1 MVYIERDEV
10 GIYNPTYFSID
21 IIDDYFMMGGKKY
34 ILGQFIADVA
44 NLSAEYIKGLL
55 RLTVRLFENYSEI
68 QVAGGYVRDNFIKAK
83 EQANEII
90 NYLQDTAPFCYY
102 NVDQVRE
109 LLEKYFCSSSY
120 ERYDSLETT
129 EDISLLDDANQLLK
143 SVCYI
148 GNDIANFNHVI
159 INFTEFIM
167 MGNSRKKDSLAIDA
181 FTFFSSEKY
190 MQFFEQAN
198 AIPFMAGVNLRPW
211 VTQVPVAL
219 PDFETDSVAIARQLY
234 FTRFMDFLITEL
246 FEALSRG
253 HYIWKCGVCGKYFL
267 MTTAHNQLYCSTV
280 NEEYGVPCTNIA
292 RNRRKVKL
300 EYKPESRK
308 DTPQYILR
316 KKRLNSVRKNK
327 SLGKYSDAVSAEA
340 KKIIDRNY
348 ERAQFDF
355 DYSEKE
361 YEADM
366 NLKKIYEE
374 AIKNVDARI

>member
-1 MVYIERDEV
+1 
-10 GIYNPTYFSID
+10 
-21 IIDDYFMMGGKKY
+21 
-34 ILGQFIADVA
+34 
-44 NLSAEYIKGLL
+44 
-55 RLTVRLFENYSEI
+55 
-68 QVAGGYVRDNFIKAK
+68 
-83 EQANEII
+83 
-90 NYLQDTAPFCYY
+90 
-102 NVDQVRE
+102 
-109 LLEKYFCSSSY
+109 
-120 ERYDSLETT
+120 
-129 EDISLLDDANQLLK
+129 
-143 SVCYI
+143 
-148 GNDIANFNHVI
+148 
-159 INFTEFIM
+159 
-167 MGNSRKKDSLAIDA
+167 
-181 FTFFSSEKY
+181 
-190 MQFFEQAN
+190 
-198 AIPFMAGVNLRPW
+198 
-211 VTQVPVAL
+211 
-219 PDFETDSVAIARQLY
+219 
-234 FTRFMDFLITEL
+234 MDFLITEL